1 MSPLAPGVLAKLTG
15 KIANLN
21 PFNQLSDSICLTSTN
36 TRPQWEEVP
45 EAASAL
51 VRELE
56 QLYWD
61 GIRRELIEVIRT
73 LKAWQHA
80 DLRDVELNEEKD
92 GVEICG
98 FDTFLDQ
105 VSESSREFAVD
116 YATQRAR
123 AMQRTARGEFVP
135 YEMTLQSLA
144 RKLYANDQS
153 RALKEEILK
162 AANNTALG
170 REDKVKMRARM
181 LLQSAAW
188 LDMDKFIEHRPPLD
202 ELGFWKRPAPPQ
214 LALQGFDQNLQPL
227 LRPVRCV
234 LCLLAIR
241 GTMFRCTVPDCTDK
255 GGEGFICQACQHEG
269 RHPDNHL
276 VKQHK
281 RCVLDHQESL
291 ISPSM
296 SRQLCQCTTVAR
308 FDDDG
313 FPRALFPVLKT
324 DHHRATTKGGVSCCL
339 LELPSAIAEAK
350 YQGIAVLKT
359 DEKTSLRD
367 QRRWREEAARKAE
380 EKTKRVEKR
389 HYRWDYG
396 ATDYQT
402 ATSETISEQQAD
414 QDIPFFIR
422 NITDRYPFG
431 NVHMAL
437 RVGPLVV
444 ENGVEHTQGGA
455 LITSRDPPQWQLSHQ
470 GTDRD
475 IEKCLSVSGGEERRL
490 YKAPHRGAPRK
501 PKRYKTALKQVV
513 GGLFS
518 GFCRREL
525 EDQVI
530 GQVVEASTADLDN
543 PEDHPREREAAW
555 EAAVSPTL
563 ENLRLL
569 MHSRVRL
576 MLSSIARKLLDDTV
590 DLKWDRRHNNCQNFC
605 DNMIDYSV
613 YGAFLAPSP
622 LEHDDPPPYLMSFVC
637 RPGSYTRERAGRA
650 RTKFDVPSGLCEEYL
665 LKFRYG
671 LHVDSDIVDS
681 LLEYW
686 YDWGAFGGPLYPY
699 QDLFPWDCT
708 EAYGRSNLVC
718 GAGEN
723 HNIAKHVWSFPFD
736 SWSII
741 ELHLTRSRLM
751 YDQGAQTQSEW
762 MKNRLTVLSAEN
774 TLLEGAKAMANSA
787 SFQASTAWMAEHED
801 ARMDRYKLGGIH
813 RAQPF
818 SHHYEEGKYHEYFIA
833 DWAHLCRDDQIAEYE
848 AIREMRRQL
857 ADMPE
862 DSGSGSAGLTGGRGG
877 DDSMMGLGLIL
888 AGSCAAVAL
897 FGSYFTDGWDG
908 SYESTETMSP
918 GDQAMEGTVDPDYSA
933 DTSGGGG
940 DYSCGGDGG
949 SGGGCGG

>member
-1 MSPLAPGVLAKLTG
+1 MSPLAAGVLSKLTN
-15 KIANLN
+15 KITNLN
-21 PFNQLSDSICLTSTN
+21 LFNQPSGSICLTSTN
-36 TRPQWEEVP
+36 ARPQWEEVP
-45 EAASAL
+45 DAASAL
-51 VRELE
+51 
-56 QLYWD
+56 
-61 GIRRELIEVIRT
+61 GIRRELVEVIRT

-80 DLRDVELNEEKD
+80 DLRDVELKEEKD

-144 RKLYANDQS
+144 RKLYANEQS
-153 RALKEEILK
+153 RALKEEIHRATNKTTLR
-162 AANNTALG
+162 
-170 REDKVKMRARM
+170 REDRVKMRAKM

-188 LDMDKFIEHRPPLD
+188 LDMDKFIEHRPPLN

-214 LALQGFDQNLQPL
+214 LSLQGFDQNLQPL

-234 LCLLAIR
+234 FCLLTIR
-241 GTMFRCTVPDCTDK
+241 GTMFRCTVPNCTDR

-281 RCVLDHQESL
+281 RCVLDRQESL
-291 ISPSM
+291 ISSSM
-296 SRQLCQCTTVAR
+296 SRQLCHCATVAR

-313 FPRALFPVLKT
+313 FPRALFPVRKT

-339 LELPSAIAEAK
+339 LELPNAIAEAK

-367 QRRWREEAARKAE
+367 QRRK
-380 EKTKRVEKR
+380 EKR
-389 HYRWDYG
+389 NNRWDRYG

-402 ATSETISEQQAD
+402 ATSETISEQQAE

-437 RVGPLVV
+437 RVGPLMI
-444 ENGVEHTQGGA
+444 ENGVEHSQGGA
-455 LITSRDPPQWQLSHQ
+455 LITSRDPPQWQLSHR

-475 IEKCLSVSGGEERRL
+475 IERCLSVSGGEERRL

-501 PKRYKTALKQVV
+501 PKRYKTALKQIV

-518 GFCRREL
+518 GFCCTEL

-530 GQVVEASTADLDN
+530 SQVVEASNADLDN
-543 PEDHPREREAAW
+543 PEDHPQEREAAW
-555 EAAVSPTL
+555 EAVLSPTL
-563 ENLRLL
+563 ENLRQL
-569 MHSRVRL
+569 MQSRIRL
-576 MLSSIARKLLDDTV
+576 MLSTITRKLLDDTV
-590 DLKWDRRHNNCQNFC
+590 DLKWDRRHNNCQKFC

-613 YGAFLAPSP
+613 YGAFIAPSP
-622 LEHDDPPPYLMSFVC
+622 LEDDDPPPYLMSFVC

-650 RTKFDVPSGLCEEYL
+650 RNKFDVPSGLCEEYL

-686 YDWGAFGGPLYPY
+686 YDWGGFGGPLYPY

-718 GAGEN
+718 SGGEN
-723 HNIAKHVWSFPFD
+723 HNISKHVWSFPFD

-762 MKNRLTVLSAEN
+762 MKNRLTVLLAEN

-787 SFQASTAWMAEHED
+787 SFRASTAWMAEHKD

-857 ADMPE
+857 ADMPAH
-862 DSGSGSAGLTGGRGG
+862 SGSGSAGLSGGGG
-877 DDSMMGLGLIL
+877 D
-888 AGSCAAVAL
+888 AVAL
-897 FGSYFTDGWDG
+897 FGSYFADGWDG

-918 GDQAMEGTVDPDYSA
+918 GDLAMEGTVDPDYSA

-940 DYSCGGDGG
+940 DYSCGGGG
-949 SGGGCGG
+949 CGGGCGG